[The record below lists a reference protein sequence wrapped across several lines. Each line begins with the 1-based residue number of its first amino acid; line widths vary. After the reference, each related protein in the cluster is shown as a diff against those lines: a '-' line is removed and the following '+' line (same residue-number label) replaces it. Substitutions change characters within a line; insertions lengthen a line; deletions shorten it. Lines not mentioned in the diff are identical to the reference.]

1 MEPHEYARPGG
12 RSYTPERIED
22 MANPRDRLGL
32 PDVNGGRFVM
42 HGELVDVKDVLVRHA
57 LPLDGTRGGAIEYL
71 IPDPAGQ
78 VRVVVVEGV
87 NPPH

>member
-1 MEPHEYARPGG
+1 
-12 RSYTPERIED
+12 
-22 MANPRDRLGL
+22 MASPRDRLGL
-32 PDVNGGRFVM
+32 PNVNRGRFVIG
-42 HGELVDVKDVLVRHA
+42 GELVDVKDVLVRHA

-78 VRVVVVEGV
+78 VRVIVVEGV